1 MSTSSFGMSRS
12 GRKLLEIYLDDHWA
26 GAAAGR
32 ALAHRLYTN
41 NRNTEWGDRLL
52 GLVNQIDQ
60 DDRILRQI
68 RDAFGFDGG
77 KAKRYLA
84 MAGERVSRFKPNG
97 RIVSYSPLSR
107 LLECEAMEAGVSAKR
122 SLWAGLS
129 EAVNGAEFNGNDFGD
144 LISRADAQI
153 DLLRSFH
160 SDAAARAF
168 RD

>member
-1 MSTSSFGMSRS
+1 MSSFGTSRS
-12 GRKLLEIYLDDHWA
+12 GRKLLQIYLDDHWA

-32 ALAHRLYTN
+32 ALAQRLFAN

-52 GLVNQIDQ
+52 DLVNQIDQ
-60 DDRILRQI
+60 DHRILGEI
-68 RDAFGFDGG
+68 RDALGFDGG

-84 MAGERVSRFKPNG
+84 LAGERVGRLKPNG
-97 RIVSYSPLSR
+97 RMVSYSPLSR
-107 LLECEAMEAGVSAKR
+107 LLECEAMEAGVSGKR
-122 SLWAGLS
+122 SLWVSLNEAVQGAGL
-129 EAVNGAEFNGNDFGD
+129 AGYDFGE

-160 SDAAARAF
+160 SEAAAQAF